1 MKKLKKK
8 TEKKMLIFI
17 GLGILLIAGGIVGIA
32 MSKREA
38 DVPQADKDEGKVEE
52 PRKDIE
58 VIDLD
63 SDSRPYAVM
72 INNNSAVWRYQS
84 GMNDAYIVYEMLVEG
99 GITREMALFKRRDI
113 RPLGME
119 STSSK

>member
-1 MKKLKKK
+1 
-8 TEKKMLIFI
+8 
-17 GLGILLIAGGIVGIA
+17 

-99 GITREMALFKRRDI
+99 GITREMALFKD
-113 RPLGME
+113 
-119 STSSK
+119 KNC